1 MRFCAIV
8 ALVGLVAMA
17 APAGAQ
23 THFELLGSPV
33 RDVVPP
39 DCTDWIELFPTFGPI
54 HHQDLYEDDGD
65 GQVSVCDFITLNG
78 TRYHIDWV
86 GPTYWLVEITG
97 ADEMWCEPTIPDP
110 GGNPTCEIWFEV
122 APGYGDEWHVDDW
135 EDNGDG
141 VLSVCDNVFIG
152 GLWWHVEEIGLN
164 ITGTETGSPVEPS
177 TWSKIKAF
185 FQDLFGG

>member
-23 THFELLGSPV
+23 TYFELMGSPV

-39 DCTDWIELFPTFGPI
+39 DCSDWIELFPTFGPI

-78 TRYHIDWV
+78 VRYHIDWV
-86 GPTYWLVEITG
+86 GPTYWLVEIVN

-110 GGNPTCEIWFEV
+110 GGNPTCEIWHEV
-122 APGYGDEWHVDDW
+122 APDFCLEWHIDDW
-135 EDNGDG
+135 EDNGDE
-141 VLSVCDNVFIG
+141 VLSVCDNVLID
-152 GLWWHVEEIGLN
+152 GLWWHIEDIGLN
-164 ITGTETGSPVEPS
+164 IIATETASPVEDS

-185 FQDLFGG
+185 FQELFGE